1 MLGRQILMPEYT
13 PRSSRMKSF
22 ELVQN
27 VLSVLVMA
35 LFGIIIG
42 LAMVP
47 SYLLFLELTSMS
59 EGRGDLIEAI
69 GLCVSLG
76 LGYIVWGI
84 VLLVIC
90 GLMGGL
96 FRIRKDEGRY
106 SLRSFITIQW
116 AFSLVSHRVA
126 QIFLGLVVPSF
137 LANWYYRMMGAKIG
151 RGVQLNSMMI
161 NDASMITIGD
171 NVVVG
176 GSATINGHL
185 VESGEIVLAPVRIG
199 DGALIGGGSIVQ
211 PGCTIGE
218 GAVVASRAVVPKW
231 TDVPAGE
238 VWGGIPAKFIKKTGE

>member
-1 MLGRQILMPEYT
+1 MLDCISR
-13 PRSSRMKSF
+13 RSRMKNF

-35 LFGIIIG
+35 LFGVIIG

-47 SYLLFLELTSMS
+47 SYLLFIELTSMT
-59 EGRGDLIEAI
+59 EGKGGLVEAVGI
-69 GLCVSLG
+69 CVSLG
-76 LGYIVWGI
+76 LGYIIWGV
-84 VLLVIC
+84 VLLIVC

-96 FRIRKDEGRY
+96 FRIRKEEGRY

-137 LANWYYRMMGAKIG
+137 LANLYYRMMGAKIG
-151 RGVQLNSMMI
+151 RGAQLNSMMI
-161 NDASMITIGD
+161 KDASMVTIGD

-176 GSATINGHL
+176 GNAAINAHL

-211 PGCTIGE
+211 PGCTIGN
-218 GAVVASRAVVPKW
+218 GAVVASRAGVPKW
-231 TDVPAGE
+231 TEIPAGE
-238 VWGGIPAKFIKKTGE
+238 VWGGIPARFIKKKGE